1 MRQHSRTDLCGGRPE
16 TVVPTA
22 TPAWETARTTLPG
35 ILAERSHSDPPQ
47 LRSGG

>member
-22 TPAWETARTTLPG
+22 TRAWEAARIALVWLQMLHLPVK
-35 ILAERSHSDPPQ
+35 
-47 LRSGG
+47 